1 VPQRLLGLVLV
12 ALMSSLTP
20 LAHASPPDQHWRGSL
35 YDNADYDDV
44 VLAVADGVASIELHP
59 AHDSEIDEATVAV
72 VFPTDE
78 RVHGAPRRSSN
89 SPRAPPAP
97 GPSFT
102 PCESARAAQESVTS
116 WEQGWGD
123 IQRERR

>member
-20 LAHASPPDQHWRGSL
+20 LAHANPPDQHWLGGL

-44 VLAVADGVASIELHP
+44 VLAIADGVASVELHSP
-59 AHDSEIDEATVAV
+59 HDSEIDEAIAV

-78 RVHGAPRRSSN
+78 RLHAAPQHSSTT
-89 SPRAPPAP
+89 PRAPPA
-97 GPSFT
+97 
-102 PCESARAAQESVTS
+102 C
-116 WEQGWGD
+116 
-123 IQRERR
+123 

>member
-1 VPQRLLGLVLV
+1 MPRRLLGLFLV

-20 LAHASPPDQHWRGSL
+20 LAHASPPDQHWLGGL

-72 VFPTDE
+72 VLSAE
-78 RVHGAPRRSSN
+78 RVHAAPRHSPN
-89 SPRAPPAP
+89 APRAPPA
-97 GPSFT
+97 S
-102 PCESARAAQESVTS
+102 
-116 WEQGWGD
+116 
-123 IQRERR
+123 